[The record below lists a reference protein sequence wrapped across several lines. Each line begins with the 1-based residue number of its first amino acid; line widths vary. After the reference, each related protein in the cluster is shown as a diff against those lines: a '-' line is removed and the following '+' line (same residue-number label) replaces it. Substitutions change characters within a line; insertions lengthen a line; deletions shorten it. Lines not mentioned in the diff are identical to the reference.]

1 MRADTDRYADSM
13 PLRAIFFDVGETL
26 VDETEV
32 WGNWADRLGVP
43 RLTFFAAMGAVLA
56 RAGDGLRPAEER
68 PVLRDVLRLVRPDL
82 DYAAVRQLSQL
93 EQGFTID
100 DLYPDALPCLV
111 ALRERGYRIGIA
123 ANQPAGA
130 EAVLRRS
137 RLPFEWLLI
146 SALVGLQKPDPA
158 FFERITQVSCL
169 PAASIAY
176 VGDRVDN
183 DVIPAHLAGLVPV
196 HIRRGPWGV
205 LQSEW
210 PDVGQAALRLDSL
223 EELPPR
229 LHELE
234 AAAVRQVRPRE

>member
-1 MRADTDRYADSM
+1 MRLA
-13 PLRAIFFDVGETL
+13 AIFFDVGETL

-32 WGNWADRLGVP
+32 WGGWADWLGVP

-56 RAGDGLRPAEER
+56 RDRDGLQRTEER
-68 PVLRDVLRLVRPDL
+68 PVLREVLRLVRPDV
-82 DYAAVRQLSQL
+82 DFDAAAHQRGDA

-100 DLYPDALPCLV
+100 DLYPDALPCFL

-123 ANQPAGA
+123 ANQPARA
-130 EAVLRRS
+130 DAVLRRS
-137 RLPFEWLLI
+137 GLPFEWLLI
-146 SALVGLQKPDPA
+146 SELEGVQKPDPA
-158 FFERITQVSCL
+158 FFERIMQVTGL

-196 HIRRGPWGV
+196 HVRRGPWGV

-210 PDVGQAALRLDSL
+210 PDVERAALRLDSL
-223 EELPPR
+223 REFPERLRELELPPGGD
-229 LHELE
+229 E
-234 AAAVRQVRPRE
+234 